1 MKPLAAVL
9 ARGLV
14 GAAFG
19 IALAFLLVPL
29 LALVLHTTPGDL
41 LDGLRSPVV
50 TEAIRLSLVTTVGTL
65 VLTVLFGLPA
75 AWALARWRV
84 PGRPVIEAALALP
97 MVLPPVVAGVAL
109 LVTVGA
115 NGTFGGVLRGA
126 GIRLTFTLVAVVL
139 AQTFVSAPFFITSAR
154 AGFEALDSGWEET
167 ARSLGASRTYAFW
180 RVVVP
185 LTAPALVA
193 GLGLTWAR
201 ALGEFG
207 ATITFA
213 GNLMGVTQTMPL
225 AVFVSAESDLRA
237 AITLAVILLAL
248 AFAVLVAL
256 RSVPLPGRAAA

>member
-1 MKPLAAVL
+1 MTALSRVV
-9 ARGLV
+9 ARFLV

-19 IALAFLLVPL
+19 AALGFLLIPL
-29 LALVLHTTPGDL
+29 LALVLHTTPAEL
-41 LDGLRSPVV
+41 LDGLRSAVV
-50 TEAIRLSLVTTVGTL
+50 IEAVRLSVITTLGTL
-65 VLTVLFGLPA
+65 LLTVVFGLPA
-75 AWALARWRV
+75 AWVLARRRV
-84 PGRPVIEAALALP
+84 PGANVLEAVLALP

-109 LVTVGA
+109 LVTVGR
-115 NGTFGGVLRGA
+115 NGTFGAPLHA
-126 GIRLTFTLVAVVL
+126 LGIEVPFTTLAVVL
-139 AQTFVSAPFFITSAR
+139 AQTFVAAPFFITSAR
-154 AGFEALDSGWEET
+154 AGFQALDPGWEEA
-167 ARSLGASRTYAFW
+167 ARTLGAPAGYAFW

-225 AVFVSAESDLRA
+225 AVFVTSESDLRA

-256 RSVPLPGRAAA
+256 RSAPLPARA